1 MISRHEIGI
10 LVRKDQA
17 IWFAKILFVDSSNQ
31 DTDLLQTIIDQLNLL
46 DHEDEAG
53 GVETVGEESSL
64 ASTAPSTASD
74 ILPATALDKPKEKVC
89 GVKGES
95 KYWKTTSLTGC

>member
-46 DHEDEAG
+46 DHEDGAG
-53 GVETVGEESSL
+53 GVETVGAESSL
-64 ASTAPSTASD
+64 ASTAPSPAPD

-95 KYWKTTSLTGC
+95 KCWKTTSVPGF